1 MTQTDITFAL
11 GFLSGGGKMGARI
24 RAFDWASTPLG
35 NPQGWPQSL
44 RAAMSICLNSSLPT
58 AIYWGPELRLLYND
72 AWAFIPGERHPECL
86 GQPAA
91 EVWRDIW
98 HIVGPQLNQVRDSG
112 EGFTVFDQ
120 LLPLMRNG
128 EVTESYWNYSLTPIR
143 GETGDIA
150 GIFNQGHDTTQRV
163 LHERQ
168 READLARQ
176 KRMFEQ
182 APGFMTI
189 LRGPEHVFEFVNSA
203 YLRLF
208 GHRGFIGKPIREVF
222 PELEGQG
229 FYEWLDRVYTTGERF
244 VAKRTPIMLAYEGA
258 PSEQRYL
265 DFIYEP
271 LTDEA
276 NRVIGIFCEGFDVT
290 EAHLAQAALAASE
303 ERFRAALAIDTVGAV
318 FFTDDGV
325 LLDANEAFLRMSGYS
340 AEDVQ
345 AGRLNWKMLT
355 PAEWRRPWLRAMAE
369 LKACGVATPFE
380 REHLRKDGT
389 RWWSLVAAKRLPD
402 GSCFE
407 LVVDITDRVRA
418 EEALREQTRTLE
430 TLDQINKL
438 LAGDLDLERVV
449 QTLTDAGVALTGAR
463 FGAFFHNVLDDSG
476 EHLTLFTL
484 SGAEREQFSA
494 LGGLRATPVFAPTFR
509 NEGVVRSDD
518 ILADPR
524 YGQRGPHNGMP
535 EGHLPVRSYL
545 AVSVVSRAGEVLGGL
560 FFGHPEPGRFGERH
574 ERVMVAL
581 AAQAAIAID
590 NARLFQQVQ
599 TANETLEQR
608 VAERTEELTQAHEA
622 LRQAQKMEA
631 VGQLTGGIAHDFNN
645 LLAGIIG
652 GLEIVEQRLKAGRS
666 DNLDRFLKGAQNSAQ
681 RAAALTQRL
690 LAFSR
695 RQTLAPRPLDV
706 NQRVMGMQELIGR
719 TVGPAI
725 EVRVSVT
732 AGLWPACV
740 DAPQLESA
748 LLNLA
753 INARDA
759 MPAGGSI
766 TLETSNLHLDSKAAV
781 TYDLPPGEYL
791 RIGVTD
797 TGTGIPGNIIERIFD
812 PFFTTKPIGQGTGLG
827 LSMVHGF
834 VRQSGGQ
841 VRVHSEVNLGTTVNL
856 YLPRHL
862 GEATSEGRPVPV
874 AAAETGM
881 GETVLVIDDEA
892 TVRMLMVEALEHAGY
907 RTLQANDGPAGLK
920 LLASEPRIDLLVTDV
935 GLPGGMN
942 GRQLADAAR
951 VARPALQVLFVT
963 GFAEHSVLAAGDLE
977 EGMAVLSKPFSMAS
991 LAANVARMLG
1001 NA

>member
-1 MTQTDITFAL
+1 MTQSNNTLAL
-11 GFLSGGGKMGARI
+11 GFLSGGGEMGARI

-35 NPQGWPQSL
+35 SPVGWPQSL
-44 RAAMSICLNSSLPT
+44 RSALSICLNSSFPT

-72 AWAFIPGERHPECL
+72 AWAPIPAERHPDVL
-86 GQPAA
+86 GQPARQI
-91 EVWRDIW
+91 WRDIW
-98 HIVGPQLNQVRDSG
+98 PIVGPQLERVRDTG
-112 EGFTVFDQ
+112 EGFTAFDQ
-120 LLPLMRNG
+120 QLPMEREG
-128 EVTESYWNYSLTPIR
+128 RVTETYWDYSFTPIR
-143 GETGDIA
+143 GESGEVA
-150 GIFNQGHDTTQRV
+150 GIFNQGHETTQRV
-163 LHERQ
+163 LRARE

-203 YLRLF
+203 YLGLF
-208 GHRGFIGKPIREVF
+208 GHRDFIGKPIRDVF
-222 PELEGQG
+222 PELQGQG
-229 FYEWLDRVYTTGERF
+229 FYEWLDHVYSTGERF
-244 VAKRTPIMLAYEGA
+244 VAKHTPIMLAYEGA
-258 PSEQRYL
+258 PREQRYL

-318 FFTDDGV
+318 FFTDEGV
-325 LLDANEAFLRMSGYS
+325 LTAANEAFLRMSGYS
-340 AEDVQ
+340 QEDVQ
-345 AGRLNWKMLT
+345 AGRLDWTLLT
-355 PAEWRRPWLRAMAE
+355 PPEWHRAWLQAMAE
-369 LKACGVATPFE
+369 LKAHGVATPFE
-380 REHLRKDGT
+380 REHVRKDGS

-402 GSCFE
+402 GTCFE
-407 LVVDITDRVRA
+407 LVVDISARVRA

-430 TLDQINKL
+430 TLDGINKL

-463 FGAFFHNVLDDSG
+463 FGAFFHNVLDETG

-484 SGAEREQFSA
+484 SGAERKDFAS
-494 LGGLRATPVFAPTFR
+494 LGGLRATPVFAPTFS
-509 NEGVVRSDD
+509 NEGVVRSED

-524 YGQRGPHNGMP
+524 YGQRGPHHGMP
-535 EGHLPVRSYL
+535 PGHLPVRSYL
-545 AVSVVSRAGEVLGGL
+545 AVSVVSRSGEVLGGL

-581 AAQAAIAID
+581 AAQAAIAIG
-590 NARLFQQVQ
+590 NARLFAQVQ

-608 VAERTEELTQAHEA
+608 VAQRTEELTQAHEA

-666 DNLDRFLKGAQNSAQ
+666 DNLERFLKGAQGSAQ

-695 RQTLAPRPLDV
+695 RQTLAPRPTDV
-706 NQRVMGMQELIGR
+706 NQLVTGMRELIGR

-725 EVRVSVT
+725 EVRLVT
-732 AGLWPACV
+732 TPALWPACI

-759 MPAGGSI
+759 MPNGGWI
-766 TLETSNLHLDSKAAV
+766 TLETSNLCLDAKAAV
-781 TYDLPPGEYL
+781 AYDLPPGEYL
-791 RIGVTD
+791 RIAMID
-797 TGTGIPGNIIERIFD
+797 TGTGIAGTIIERIFD

-841 VRVHSEVNLGTTVNL
+841 VRVRSQVGVGTTISL
-856 YLPRHL
+856 YLPRHV
-862 GEATSEGRPVPV
+862 GEPVMAEQNAAV
-874 AAAETGM
+874 ASIEAGM

-907 RTLQANDGPAGLK
+907 RALQAENGPAGLK
-920 LLASEPRIDLLVTDV
+920 LLQSEPRVDLLVTDV

-942 GRQLADAAR
+942 GRQVADAAR
-951 VARPALQVLFVT
+951 VARPTLKVLFVT
-963 GFAEHSVLAAGDLE
+963 GFAEHAVIDAGHLE
-977 EGMAVLSKPFSMAS
+977 SGMAVMSKPFPMAT
-991 LAANVARMLG
+991 LAAKVAQMLSSL
-1001 NA
+1001 